1 MANDWSETLF
11 MFGVGGESNPKA
23 APASVYLKFFLNKMK
38 CRIGVAASSNGVS
51 DSETEPVD
59 PIE

>member
-1 MANDWSETLF
+1 